1 MEKATYKTDELEIKR
16 MFNNFLLRI
25 KRTKVEYVRNLI
37 NEINWNDRFIAIKG
51 PRGCGKTT
59 FLHQYIKQNFALN
72 ESIIYVS
79 LDDVFFSNNRLI
91 DFVDDFVANGGTHL
105 FLDEVHKYPTWSLE
119 LKSIYDNH
127 IDLKIIF
134 TSSSVLE
141 IYKGSAD
148 LSRRVVAYDMEA
160 LSFREF
166 ILLNNG
172 INLPIISLPDLLKN
186 HIALALSISE
196 KIKIIPAF
204 KNYLEHGV
212 YPFFTEGSSS
222 YLHKLG
228 NTVNLI
234 LETDLPAVYNME
246 YKNVFK
252 LKKLLHFLAVSG
264 PYKPDITKLA
274 AQLEI
279 SRNTLLAFLNYL
291 HTAKLINLLKTDKGA
306 ESILTKPE
314 KIYLNNTNLM
324 HALAG
329 EPNDIGAVR
338 EVFFFNQL
346 AVKHTVRFT
355 PTGDFLIDNKFLF
368 EVGGKNKTFNQ
379 IKDLTNAYLAID
391 GVELG
396 MGNKIPLWM
405 FGFSY

>member
-1 MEKATYKTDELEIKR
+1 

-25 KRTKVEYVRNLI
+25 KRTKLDYTRNLI
-37 NEINWNDRFIAIKG
+37 DEINWNDRFIAIKG

-59 FLHQYIKQNFALN
+59 FLHQYIKKNLPIGN
-72 ESIIYVS
+72 HIIYVS

-91 DFVDDFVANGGTHL
+91 DFVDDFVTNGGTHL

-127 IDLKIIF
+127 ADLKIVF

-148 LSRRVVAYDMEA
+148 LSRRLMAYDMEA
-160 LSFREF
+160 LSFREYL
-166 ILLNNG
+166 LLNHG
-172 INLPIISLPDLLKN
+172 IDLPIIPLNELIKN
-186 HIALALSISE
+186 HIGLAVSITE
-196 KIKIIPAF
+196 KTKIIPAF
-204 KNYLEHGV
+204 KNYLEFGV
-212 YPFFTEGSSS
+212 YPFFMEGSNS
-222 YLHKLG
+222 YSHKLG

-234 LETDLPAVYNME
+234 LETDLPAVFNIE

-264 PYKPDITKLA
+264 PYKPDITKLS

-279 SRNTLLAFLNYL
+279 SRNTLLAFLHFL
-291 HTAKLINLLKTDKGA
+291 HTAKLFNLLKTDKGA

-324 HALAG
+324 YALAG
-329 EPNDIGAVR
+329 EPTDIGAVR

-346 AVKHTVRFT
+346 AAKHKVRYT
-355 PTGDFLIDNKFLF
+355 PTGDFLIDNNLFF
-368 EVGGKNKTFNQ
+368 EVGGKTKTFNQ
-379 IKDLTNAYLAID
+379 IKDLKNAYLAID